1 MAERRTS
8 LCVIM
13 LLRQIFPQMMFVTL
27 QFLSDCNNCGAVFGG
42 SVFAVGEKAENVFEL
57 FL

>member
-1 MAERRTS
+1 
-8 LCVIM
+8 
-13 LLRQIFPQMMFVTL
+13 MFVTL